1 MATTAVLTTARKRPA
16 LRVGETAQRPRMTR
30 YEARMIA
37 EELHKLMKQD
47 EQQEAVEWLTID
59 EASAYLKCSKS
70 RIYNN
75 IAVVP
80 HTKDGH
86 SLKFPKGE
94 LSRWMAAGGF
104 TIR

>member
-1 MATTAVLTTARKRPA
+1 M
-16 LRVGETAQRPRMTR
+16 RVGETAQRPHMTR

-37 EELHKLMKQD
+37 EELHKLMRQD
-47 EQQEAVEWLTID
+47 EQPTEEWLTID

-75 IAVVP
+75 IERVP
-80 HTKDGH
+80 HAKDGR
-86 SLKFPKGE
+86 SLKFPKAE

-104 TIR
+104 TIRKENQTLKEI